1 MINYNRLA
9 YELKR
14 DISIFSNKISIGLKR
29 PKMKFITQMIYGLL
43 EGNKTHLSEIARSLK
58 EPITLKK
65 TIERLSRNLNN
76 FDDGEKVM
84 DNYINLVK
92 QNIKDDHSVIIIDN
106 SDIAKPCSKKTE
118 SLTEVRDGST
128 GEIVKGYQTIEAA
141 VLTSNGKMPL
151 PVYEKVFSAAEKGF
165 ISETHENIQCLKSLS
180 SHFGNKCIR
189 TLDRGF
195 DANEYFRYFIK
206 NKERFVIRLKMNR
219 NVIFNNKTQNVLD
232 VANKYKGNYS
242 LKFKGQNKKKIDCKI
257 SYIPVSL
264 CEFPKE
270 ELTLI
275 VVYGFG
281 KIPMMLLTNLKSPE
295 KKKISLLV
303 TKVYLMRWRIEEY
316 FKFKKQQF
324 DFEDIRVL
332 SLKSIRNFNLIVTIT
347 VGYIGIMTSEKTDC
361 IFFKELKECSKRIYD
376 IPKFIYYAIGYA
388 IENILVKT
396 KVGIQSFIPKNF
408 KSQQF
413 NIFKYFKLAVS

>member
-14 DISIFSNKISIGLKR
+14 DISNFSNKISIGLKR

-65 TIERLSRNLNN
+65 TIERLSRNLHD
-76 FDDGEKVM
+76 FDDGMKIM

-92 QNIKDDHSVIIIDN
+92 ENIKDDYSVIIIDN
-106 SDIAKPCSKKTE
+106 SDIAKPYSKKTE
-118 SLTEVRDGST
+118 ALTDVHDGST

-180 SHFGNKCIR
+180 AHFGNKCIR

-206 NKERFVIRLKMNR
+206 NNERFVIRLKMNR

-232 VANKYKGNYS
+232 VANKYKGNYC
-242 LKFKGQNKKKIDCKI
+242 LKFKGKDKKDIDCKI

-264 CEFPKE
+264 CEFPKQD
-270 ELTLI
+270 LTLI

-281 KIPMMLLTNLKSPE
+281 KIPMMLLTNLNSPE
-295 KKKISLLV
+295 KKKLSLLV

>member
-14 DISIFSNKISIGLKR
+14 DISNFSNKISAGLKR
-29 PKMKFITQMIYGLL
+29 PKMKFLTQMIYGLL
-43 EGNKTHLSEIARSLK
+43 EGNKAHLSEIARSLK
-58 EPITLKK
+58 EPVTLKK
-65 TIERLSRNLNN
+65 TIERLSRNLHD
-76 FDDGEKVM
+76 FDDGDQVM
-84 DNYINLVK
+84 ENYVDIVK
-92 QNIKDDHSVIIIDN
+92 QNIKDDYSVIIVDN
-106 SDIAKPCSKKTE
+106 SDIAKPCSKKLE
-118 SLTEVRDGST
+118 ALADVRDGST

-141 VLTSNGKMPL
+141 VLTSNRKMPL
-151 PVYEKVFSAAEKGF
+151 PVYEKVFSAEEKGF
-165 ISETHENIQCLKSLS
+165 VSETHENIKCLKSLS
-180 SHFGNKCIR
+180 KNFGDKCIR

-195 DANEYFRYFIK
+195 DGNEYFRYFIK
-206 NKERFVIRLKMNR
+206 NKERFVVRIKMNR
-219 NVIFNNKTQNVLD
+219 NVIYNGKTQNVLD
-232 VANKYKGNYS
+232 VVDKYKGNYR
-242 LKFKGQNKKKIDCKI
+242 LNFKGKGKKNIDCKI

-264 CEFPKE
+264 CAFPKQ

-281 KIPMMLLTNLKSPE
+281 QIPMMLLTNLKSSE
-295 KKKISLLV
+295 KKKISLIV

-324 DFEDIRVL
+324 DFEDIRVW
-332 SLKSIRNFNLIVTIT
+332 SLKSIRNFNLIATIT
-347 VGYIGIMTSEKTDC
+347 VGYIGIMTSEKADS

-396 KVGIQSFIPKNF
+396 KVGIQSFIPKNI

-413 NIFKYFKLAVS
+413 DIFNYFKLVAP

>member
-14 DISIFSNKISIGLKR
+14 DISNFSNKISVDLKR

-43 EGNKTHLSEIARSLK
+43 EGNKTHLSEIAR
-58 EPITLKK
+58 
-65 TIERLSRNLNN
+65 NLND
-76 FDDGEKVM
+76 FDDNKQVM
-84 DNYINLVK
+84 DNYINIVK
-92 QNIKDDHSVIIIDN
+92 QNIKDDYSVIIIDN
-106 SDIAKPCSKKTE
+106 SDIAKPCSKKLE
-118 SLTEVRDGST
+118 ALTDVRDGST

-151 PVYEKVFSAAEKGF
+151 PVYENVFSAAEKGF
-165 ISETHENIQCLKSLS
+165 ISETYENIQCLKSLS
-180 SHFGNKCIR
+180 EHFGNKCIR

-206 NKERFVIRLKMNR
+206 NKERFIIRLKMNR
-219 NVIFNNKTQNVLD
+219 SVIYNGKTQNVLD
-232 VANKYKGNYS
+232 VVNKYKGNYN
-242 LKFKGQNKKKIDCKI
+242 LKFKGQDKKDIDCKI

-264 CEFPKE
+264 CEFPKT

-295 KKKISLLV
+295 KKKISLIV

-324 DFEDIRVL
+324 DFEDIRVW
-332 SLKSIRNFNLIVTIT
+332 SLKSIRNFNLIATLT
-347 VGYIGIMTSEKTDC
+347 VGYIGIMTSEKKDS
-361 IFFKELKECSKRIYD
+361 IFFKEIKECSKRIYD

-396 KVGIQSFIPKNF
+396 KVGIQSFIPKNL

-413 NIFKYFKLAVS
+413 DIFKYFKLAVS